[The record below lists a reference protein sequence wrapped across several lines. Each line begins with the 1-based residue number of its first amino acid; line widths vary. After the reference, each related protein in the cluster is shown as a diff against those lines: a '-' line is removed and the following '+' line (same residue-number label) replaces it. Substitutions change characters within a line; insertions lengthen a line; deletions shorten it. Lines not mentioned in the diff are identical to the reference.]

1 MYGNLGK
8 QTSMKTLDEL
18 AIQYHT
24 DKSSL
29 EHDYCRHYQ
38 TLFGDPDQWRSVL
51 EFGVENGN
59 SLRMWYDYAI
69 NAHIIGVDSDP
80 KVASL
85 DFRSQKISLFI
96 GKQQDNKFLQEWV
109 IPFGP
114 FNLIID
120 DASHRPADQIIT
132 WNIMWPYVAPGGF
145 YSIEDLQTS
154 FIPEYT
160 NGHPPIYM
168 WLAEKIW
175 LHSSDLLGKQHNP
188 GDVDMIYFTNDLV
201 IFKKK

>member
-1 MYGNLGK
+1 
-8 QTSMKTLDEL
+8 MKTLDEL
-18 AIQYHT
+18 AIQYHA

-29 EHDYCRHYQ
+29 EHDYCRHYEQ
-38 TLFGDPDQWRSVL
+38 LFYNPASWTAIL

-69 NAHIIGVDSDP
+69 NANIIGVDKDA
-80 KVASL
+80 KTSL
-85 DFRSQKISLFI
+85 IDFRSQKIQVRV
-96 GKQQDNKFLQEWV
+96 GKQQDVKFLQDLV
-109 IPFGP
+109 IPLGP
-114 FNLIID
+114 FNLIVD

-132 WNIMWPYVAPGGF
+132 FNVMWPYVAPGGF

-160 NGHPPIYM
+160 NGHSPIYM

-188 GDVDMIYFTNDLV
+188 GDVDTIYFANDLV
-201 IFKKK
+201 IFKKKQS